1 VAEQEE
7 VEENEKEKESK
18 SNHRLKY
25 RKGDPKSEKF
35 LPPAKVADD
44 CNKADNLIS
53 RINKFKGLQKMK
65 IVKIRKNTEVSKTLP
80 HIKPPP
86 YLPSNPPQLVGFNVR
101 FDVYLMTLHRAGLH
115 VYLIDT
121 SGQKPSPVSFPFHR
135 PLVIQSP
142 KLFTVLVKL

>member
-1 VAEQEE
+1 LPLRAMAIAPALDFCCRQGRAPTAEQPHMWAHICTHI
-7 VEENEKEKESK
+7 K
-18 SNHRLKY
+18 
-25 RKGDPKSEKF
+25 
-35 LPPAKVADD
+35 
-44 CNKADNLIS
+44 
-53 RINKFKGLQKMK
+53 
-65 IVKIRKNTEVSKTLP
+65 P

-142 KLFTVLVKL
+142 KLFTVLVKLWAPGENPTNIFLINLWRFYDSTYQHLRVPMGFFI